1 MQHEHPGTPTSLTTE
16 RPYPSPLLP
25 STIQGRE
32 QGGPEIQLE
41 LTNLDKVFW
50 PEGLTKGDLIRY
62 YVDMAPVILP
72 YLRDRPLVLKR
83 YPDGITG
90 EAFYQKECPA
100 YAPEW
105 IATAPIYHAD
115 SDKTI
120 NYILGNNA
128 ATLIW
133 LANQGC
139 IEVHAWLSR
148 AVHLEYPD
156 IAIMDLDPAPGVT
169 FKDVL
174 DIARLVHQALK
185 EFRISCYPK
194 TSGATGLHIFIPL
207 EPRWTFHQVTAAM
220 GYLARLVAGVYP
232 QKATTERSI
241 PKRRERVYLDY
252 LQNVRGRSMAFPYS
266 LRPLPGAPVSMP
278 LTWEEVEKGNFSPA
292 DFNIRTARERLQVY
306 GDLYQDF
313 LAKPNA
319 LEPLLKLAGV

>member
-1 MQHEHPGTPTSLTTE
+1 MGIELAGGQGGGLA
-16 RPYPSPLLP
+16 
-25 STIQGRE
+25 GRE
-32 QGGPEIQLE
+32 ARQGKQLK

-50 PEGLTKGDLIRY
+50 PEGLTKLDLIKY
-62 YVDMAPVILP
+62 YIDMAPVILP
-72 YLRDRPLVLKR
+72 YLQDRPLVLKR

-100 YAPEW
+100 YAPDW

-120 NYILGNNA
+120 NYILGNNE

-139 IEVHAWLSR
+139 IEIHAWLSR
-148 AVHLEYPD
+148 ASHLEHPD
-156 IAIMDLDPAPGVT
+156 IAVMDLDPAPGVT

-174 DIARLVHQALK
+174 DIALLVYQALK
-185 EFRISCYPK
+185 EFHLSGYPK

-207 EPRWTFHQVTAAM
+207 EPRWSFHQVTDAM

-232 QKATTERSI
+232 RKATTERSI
-241 PKRRERVYLDY
+241 SKRKDRVYLDY
-252 LQNVRGRSMAFPYS
+252 LQNARGRSMAFPYS
-266 LRPLPGAPVSMP
+266 LRPLPGAPVSTP
-278 LTWEEVEKGNFSPA
+278 LTWEEVKRGMFSPK
-292 DFNIRTARERLQVY
+292 DFNIHTARERLQAY
-306 GDLYQDF
+306 GDLYRDF
-313 LAKPNA
+313 LAQSND

>member
-1 MQHEHPGTPTSLTTE
+1 MGIELAGGQGGGLA
-16 RPYPSPLLP
+16 
-25 STIQGRE
+25 GRE
-32 QGGPEIQLE
+32 ARQGKLK

-50 PEGLTKGDLIRY
+50 PEGLTKLDLIKY
-62 YVDMAPVILP
+62 YIDMAPVILP
-72 YLRDRPLVLKR
+72 YLQDRPLVLKR

-100 YAPEW
+100 YAPDW

-120 NYILGNNA
+120 NYILGNNE
-128 ATLIW
+128 ATLVW

-139 IEVHAWLSR
+139 IEIHAWLSR
-148 AVHLEYPD
+148 ASHLEHPD
-156 IAIMDLDPAPGVT
+156 IAVMDLDPAPGVT

-174 DIARLVHQALK
+174 DIALLVHQALK
-185 EFRISCYPK
+185 EFHLSGYPK

-232 QKATTERSI
+232 RKATTERSI
-241 PKRRERVYLDY
+241 PKRKNRVYLDY

-266 LRPLPGAPVSMP
+266 LRPLPGAPVSTP
-278 LTWEEVEKGNFSPA
+278 LTWEEVKRGMFSPK
-292 DFNIRTARERLQVY
+292 DFNIHTARERLQAY
-306 GDLYQDF
+306 GDLYRGF
-313 LAKPNA
+313 LAQPND